1 MHFGTLK
8 NASVQYK
15 QKYEQEMLK
24 HSAAQKQLLMATE
37 SSKEM
42 EQELDSVRK
51 LNEKQA
57 RGTRLVIC
65 LQNYVRKMLKE
76 KLEETARQ
84 LAAISNE
91 Q

>member
-1 MHFGTLK
+1 
-8 NASVQYK
+8 
-15 QKYEQEMLK
+15 
-24 HSAAQKQLLMATE
+24 MATE

-91 Q
+91 